1 MSDRLIELNV
11 HTPIDI
17 RPGELRCPR
26 CMSKDLAP
34 SLPRGLWDAIMR
46 GSGRLPRHCRSCGK
60 RFHAKLEAIERDLA
74 MREEGGKSGSGGFI
88 ETGF

>member
-1 MSDRLIELNV
+1 
-11 HTPIDI
+11 
-17 RPGELRCPR
+17 
-26 CMSKDLAP
+26 
-34 SLPRGLWDAIMR
+34 MR